1 MYKIPVL
8 FVIFKRKD
16 VSLRSLERLKEI
28 KPSKLYIA
36 GDGPRKG
43 VAGEAEAVAETRKAI
58 LDAINWDCDVK
69 TRFQEKNLGCSL
81 GVYSAISW
89 LFENEE
95 YGIIIAIVR

>member
-8 FVIFKRKD
+8 FVVFKRKD

-58 LDAINWDCDVK
+58 LDAIDWDCDVH
-69 TRFQEKNLGCSL
+69 TNFQKANLGCSM
-81 GVYSAISW
+81 GVYTAIHWSTY
-89 LFENEE
+89 ND
-95 YGIIIAIVR
+95 